1 MKMDDKTHQADG
13 RKEASEEATV
23 LAPQERDNF
32 AGVTIEDAR
41 QNQDTK
47 TQNRQYY
54 RGSSGQRGYV
64 RTVSFGSGSL
74 GGLLGWLVLLGIVL
88 FVLPTFFLLAAGVAV
103 VWFILRLF
111 R

>member
-1 MKMDDKTHQADG
+1 MKMDDKTHQEDG
-13 RKEASEEATV
+13 PKGASEEATV

-32 AGVTIEDAR
+32 DGVTIEDAR

-74 GGLLGWLVLLGIVL
+74 GGLLGWLVILGIVL